1 MGDFN
6 ANLLKTD
13 KEKGADILKSFKMMI
28 DGIKLKDTFAM
39 KNTNKISYKYIHT
52 NGKSTIDRIFISK
65 DFNSKRIVSCEHRIF
80 PPSDHLA
87 VILTLER
94 ESTQGIPS
102 RSPYWKLNTSILKEE
117 SFNEVFVDWWKRSLP
132 KQKHYITLNSW
143 WEKVFKTGFHY

>member
-28 DGIKLKDTFAM
+28 DGIQLKDTFAM

-65 DFNSKRIVSCEHRIF
+65 DYNSKRIVSCEHRIF

-87 VILTLER
+87 VILTIER
-94 ESTQGIPS
+94 E
-102 RSPYWKLNTSILKEE
+102 RVNKESPA
-117 SFNEVFVDWWKRSLP
+117 DHR
-132 KQKHYITLNSW
+132 
-143 WEKVFKTGFHY
+143 TGNLIQVY